1 MRSYANNDGFGVQF
15 SMDATMEFKNGF
27 DIIEDLIN
35 WPQDNQVSLA
45 LDVALLNNKIRACI
59 AFEGTRFCTG
69 KCEGD
74 ADCVSRPLRPL
85 FFRLLLYRTKLTLT
99 RFSYY
104 RRLPKLVTTHLKYAV
119 RNEAMGANVEGL
131 LDVRAI
137 FVSPDTAVSAQ
148 QPVARPLVQVES
160 TVSAPTHPFSQSKH
174 TCVVPRRITEMVV
187 LVPMLVRAVI
197 V

>member
-119 RNEAMGANVEGL
+119 RNVAMGANVEGM
-131 LDVRAI
+131 LD
-137 FVSPDTAVSAQ
+137 AVDDISSRILKYH
-148 QPVARPLVQVES
+148 PVLILHISYHIIYHIINQHIISYHIISYLYPNQVDL
-160 TVSAPTHPFSQSKH
+160 TTPW
-174 TCVVPRRITEMVV
+174 RI
-187 LVPMLVRAVI
+187 
-197 V
+197 